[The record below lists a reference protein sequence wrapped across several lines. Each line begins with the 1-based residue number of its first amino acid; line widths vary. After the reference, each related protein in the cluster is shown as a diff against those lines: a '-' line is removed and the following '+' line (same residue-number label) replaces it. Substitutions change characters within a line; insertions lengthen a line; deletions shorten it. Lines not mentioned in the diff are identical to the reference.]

1 MAIELIINRI
11 DKGDTKRLVVVVKDE
26 SGSAFTPSALT
37 AVFTP
42 PAGDPTSY
50 SLEDFTAS
58 GSAYVLRHTF
68 NASGFWSVVVTATD
82 SDGSTE
88 VETGKVYVH

>member
-1 MAIELIINRI
+1 MAIELSIDRI
-11 DKGDTKRLVVVVKDE
+11 DRGDTKRLVIVARDAD
-26 SGSAFTPSALT
+26 GQAFTPATLT

-88 VETGKVYVH
+88 VEKGRVYVH

>member
-1 MAIELIINRI
+1 MAIELSIDRI

-26 SGSAFTPSALT
+26 SGSAFTPSSLT

-42 PAGDPTSY
+42 QDGDPTSY

-88 VETGKVYVH
+88 VERGKVYVH